1 MVRIC
6 ALLMALLYIP
16 LLNSGIIYA
25 KELSG
30 YEILS
35 QVQQEKRVVLQKGKS
50 FESQVISANATYV
63 IYDKYELS
71 SKVFVMPKNCVLVF
85 SGGKLSNG
93 KIDLND
99 AQVIASDKLAFDNV
113 EIVNSTSNQRVN
125 ASWFGFSP
133 LGASNSSILQ
143 MIVDK
148 FAYVYI
154 SPGEYKMNSCV
165 HIKRE
170 SKVVDIACEKSEQGR
185 VPTNLVFAA
194 SDGFLIEKRL
204 ILTGL
209 SVSGKQGRWDD
220 KNKVFVNGFTGFDLR
235 RACVMSF
242 MNIRGF
248 AVGIETSYG
257 ESTSGR
263 YERIVFEKCGNYGFR
278 FVSDQANNAS
288 NNANLI
294 QDCYFVNI
302 GKDGLVPGTKST
314 GKTSGIGLYVK
325 GGSGNTIIHNVFEYC
340 SGIGLFIDCPTSTS
354 VMRGCYISGNYFEY
368 NKFANLYVDINTNNP
383 SLVKNFICQGNSY
396 SDSNLALAP
405 DSSPNRTCSILDLY
419 GLVYSGNFVL
429 ENVDRNVNQNICGS
443 RLLTLDLLK
452 VYNSVWDFYDAKN
465 QSVVLQYG
473 KTATDAQFLRTE
485 NNKGLYKL
493 EVNTKYSG
501 NSDTRLLSLRL
512 KVGSETVDTNCSI
525 PRKKQFD
532 DYIFSQI
539 INVPEDATTVK
550 VEGIYISSSQ
560 RGDIM
565 EIKSIRLVPVQSL
578 TSAERKALSVIP
590 GFSIYDSTLKKM
602 VLYNGKNWVNLD
614 GTALK

>member
-1 MVRIC
+1 MIRISVLLV
-6 ALLMALLYIP
+6 ALLCIP
-16 LLNSGIIYA
+16 LSNHGSIYA
-25 KELSG
+25 NELSG
-30 YEILS
+30 YEMIDKI
-35 QVQQEKRVVLQKGKS
+35 QQEKSVVLQKEKS
-50 FESQVISANATYV
+50 FESQVVSANTTYV

-71 SKVFVMPKNCVLVF
+71 SKVFVMPRNSVLVF
-85 SGGKLSNG
+85 CGGRLSNG
-93 KIDLND
+93 KIDLKD
-99 AQVIASDKLAFDNV
+99 AQVIASDHLVFDNV
-113 EIVNSTSNQRVN
+113 EIVNSTSNQRVH

-133 LGASNSSILQ
+133 AGTTNSSILQ

-154 SPGEYKMNSCV
+154 SPGEYNMNERIHV
-165 HIKRE
+165 KRE
-170 SKVVDIACEKSEQGR
+170 SRVVDIECEKSEQGR
-185 VPTNLVFAA
+185 VPTNLVFSA

-220 KNKVFVNGFTGFDLR
+220 KNKIFINGFTGFDLR

-248 AVGIETSYG
+248 AIGIETSYG

-278 FVSDQANNAS
+278 FVSDQANSAS

-340 SGIGLFIDCPTSTS
+340 SGIGLFIDRPTSTS
-354 VMRGCYISGNYFEY
+354 VMRGCYVTGNYFEY
-368 NKFANLYVDINTNNP
+368 NKYANLYVDINTNNP
-383 SLVKNFICQGNSY
+383 ALIKNLICQGNSY
-396 SDSNLALAP
+396 SDSNLEMAP
-405 DSSPNRTCSILDLY
+405 DSSPNRTCSVLDLY

-429 ENVDRNVNQNICGS
+429 ENVDRNVNQRICGS
-443 RLLTLDLLK
+443 RLLSPDLLK
-452 VYNSVWDFYDAKN
+452 VYNTVWDFYDAKN

-473 KTATDAQFLRTE
+473 KTASDAQFLRTE

-501 NSDTRLLSLRL
+501 NSDDRLLSIRLR
-512 KVGSETVDTNCSI
+512 VGLGTVNTNCLI
-525 PRKKQFD
+525 PRKQQFD
-532 DYIFSQI
+532 DYLFSQI
-539 INVPEDATTVK
+539 IYVPEDMTTVK
-550 VEGIYISSSQ
+550 VEGMYISSSQ
-560 RGDIM
+560 RGDRM
-565 EIKSIRLVPVQSL
+565 EIKSIRLVPVHSL
-578 TSAERKALSVIP
+578 TSAERKALSVVA
-590 GFSIYDSTLKKM
+590 GFTIYDSTLKKV
-602 VLYNGKNWVNLD
+602 VLYNGNTWVNID